1 MKVLH
6 VIPGVAVRYGGPSQ
20 AVMAM
25 CRALLERRVD
35 VLMVSTDADGPGRL
49 PVTKGRPCEYQGVPS
64 IFFPRQWSE
73 AFKYSYPLERWLKAN
88 VRNFDVVHIH
98 AVFSH
103 SSVAAARACR
113 RRGVPYVVRPL
124 GSLSAWSMGQKPLRK
139 RVMWRMGVR
148 QMLDGARRIHYTTLG
163 EEESSVYQAGPSRG
177 VIVPLGVEVSEEAG
191 QLTPSS
197 QRQQNLLASGAN
209 PYVLVLCRLHPV
221 KNLELFLQTFLK
233 VTVEGKFRHW
243 KLLVAGDGERNYV
256 ARLKGMIPEGDER
269 VRFTGWLDEKDKTA
283 AIRGASLMAL
293 PSRHENFGLSVVE
306 ALMHKVPV
314 FISRQV
320 NLAAEIEAARA
331 GWVVEP
337 GRLAMEGSLAAAL
350 EDTDGRRVRGH
361 SGYELVH
368 ARFTWPR
375 VAAQLVKMYDSISE
389 QAE

>member
-6 VIPGVAVRYGGPSQ
+6 VIPGVAARYGGPSQ
-20 AVMAM
+20 AVLAM
-25 CRALLERRVD
+25 CRALMERRVD

-49 PVTKGRPCEYQGVPS
+49 SVTNGRPCEYEGVPT

-73 AFKYSYPLERWLKAN
+73 AFKYSYPLGHWFKAN
-88 VRNFDVVHIH
+88 VRDFDVVHVH

-113 RRGVPYVVRPL
+113 RHGVPYVVRPL
-124 GSLSAWSMGQKPLRK
+124 GSLSSWSMGQKPLRK
-139 RVMWRMGVR
+139 RVMWGIGVR

-163 EEESSVYQAGPSRG
+163 EKDSSVYNAGPSRG
-177 VIVPLGVEVSEEAG
+177 AVVPLGAKVGEAVG
-191 QLTPSS
+191 QVTRSK
-197 QRQQNLLASGAN
+197 QNFLAPGAN

-221 KNLELFLQTFLK
+221 KNLELFLQAFLE
-233 VTVEGKFRHW
+233 VTQTEKFRHW
-243 KLLVAGDGERNYV
+243 KLLIAGDGERDYV
-256 ARLKGMIPEGDER
+256 AHLKSLVPKGDER
-269 VRFTGWLDEKDKTA
+269 VRFTGWLDEKDKTV

-320 NLAAEIEAARA
+320 SLAAEIEAARA
-331 GWVVEP
+331 GWVVE
-337 GRLAMEGSLAAAL
+337 LEQSAMEESLAAAL
-350 EDTDGRRVRGH
+350 EDTAGRRVRGL
-361 SGYELVH
+361 SGYELAH

-375 VAAQLVKMYDSISE
+375 VAAQLVEMYDSISE
-389 QAE
+389 QA